1 MSALN
6 PLKWLRRAAW
16 AALFFLLLGAL
27 AWVAVPPLLK
37 SQAEKLGGEALGRKV
52 HIGAIDFKP
61 WSMELTVF
69 DIAIATADGAGTQ
82 LDIARIYVNAEMESL
97 LRLAPVMDAIVVD
110 APALQVAY
118 LGDGRWD
125 VDDILQRLG
134 APSGKAPSAPLSF
147 ALFNVTVA
155 DGSVDFSDRSAKVE
169 RKHSLR
175 QLQLGLPFLSNLDS
189 SREVKVAP
197 RLAFVLNGIAFDT
210 AAQATPFA
218 QTRKADASLKISNM
232 DLAPYL
238 SYLPADLPVQ
248 LKRAIVDLDLQ
259 VSFVQTPKTTVTV
272 AGTVKVS
279 YVKIYDGAGGDLMD
293 VGSMDAVLKDV
304 RPLEKVVKLASLDVW
319 APRFYVRRDRQ
330 GWINWDFG
338 AKKSG
343 LDATKKGAAY
353 AVSTRSNG
361 INDAESAA
369 PPSAWKFE
377 LENFS
382 LSRGDASWTDSTTS
396 TPAYLYYG
404 DLSVKGSGFQWP
416 FVAGAAQI
424 KGSGMLSARARLSG
438 LSFEGQGTDQSG
450 KLHFSLDEMGLG
462 AAAPYL
468 AEFLAPVAVGTLDGE
483 FDVTWKDKQVGLDVQ
498 RMTLRGFALEEGT
511 ANLGAPTDPDP
522 GARAFPSLRSV
533 EVTNAQVDL
542 TSKAVQ
548 IGKLAFRSPRIL
560 LDRDADGHWMY
571 ERWPKGAPKR
581 GARASAAPPPA
592 PLPAP
597 TSAPKSASTG
607 AAWKLALKQLVV
619 DEGYVSLEDRSLSK
633 PVRLE
638 VSGLGV
644 EMKDVGLDGKKP
656 VPLKLL
662 ARVNSGRTEPGSLR
676 FNGALTWDP
685 LVAQGNL
692 EGVDLPVHALA
703 PYFAD
708 LLNIELL
715 RADASFKGDVRFA
728 SAAAGPAVSVRGD
741 AALENFRANSVA
753 GAADASASPGAP
765 GELRIGEEL
774 LSWKALNVPG
784 IQLAIEPGQ
793 ATQLSVREATL
804 TDFFARVIVNPA
816 GRINLQDVVKAS
828 APSTQ
833 VPATAATPA
842 VIKVGPIALVNGK
855 VLFSD
860 RFIQPNYT
868 ADLSELTG
876 KLSQFSSQASEGV
889 VQLADLEVRGRAE
902 GTASLE
908 ITGRVNPLARPLAL
922 DIKGRVR
929 DLELPPLSAYSVKYA
944 GYGIER
950 GKMSVDVNYTIKPD
964 GQLTA
969 SNNIV
974 LNQLVFGDKV
984 AGAPNSLPVK
994 LAVAL
999 LADRNGVIDIN
1010 LPISGSLNDPQ
1021 FSLGPVIWKVLG
1033 NLIVKAVTAPFS
1045 LLASAFGGGGDEL
1058 SAVAFAPG
1066 SSVIADG
1073 ARQGLDKVV
1082 KALNDRPALNM
1093 TVVGT
1098 ASLQAE
1104 REALKGERLKS
1115 MLMAEKRR
1123 RAVIAGKDAAAV
1135 EAVSDAEQPVL
1146 LKEVYKRADITK
1158 PRNLLGLTKDI
1169 APADMEALLLASITV
1184 NEDAMRELALQRG
1197 VAVKDYLASRKLPVE
1212 RLYLGAAK
1220 AVSPDGD
1227 WKPRAELSLTIR

>member
-1 MSALN
+1 M
-6 PLKWLRRAAW
+6 
-16 AALFFLLLGAL
+16 
-27 AWVAVPPLLK
+27 
-37 SQAEKLGGEALGRKV
+37 
-52 HIGAIDFKP
+52 
-61 WSMELTVF
+61 
-69 DIAIATADGAGTQ
+69 
-82 LDIARIYVNAEMESL
+82 
-97 LRLAPVMDAIVVD
+97 
-110 APALQVAY
+110 
-118 LGDGRWD
+118 
-125 VDDILQRLG
+125 VDDG
-134 APSGKAPSAPLSF
+134 G
-147 ALFNVTVA
+147 VTL
-155 DGSVDFSDRSAKVE
+155 DDRS
-169 RKHSLR
+169 
-175 QLQLGLPFLSNLDS
+175 
-189 SREVKVAP
+189 
-197 RLAFVLNGIAFDT
+197 
-210 AAQATPFA
+210 
-218 QTRKADASLKISNM
+218 M
-232 DLAPYL
+232 
-238 SYLPADLPVQ
+238 
-248 LKRAIVDLDLQ
+248 
-259 VSFVQTPKTTVTV
+259 
-272 AGTVKVS
+272 
-279 YVKIYDGAGGDLMD
+279 
-293 VGSMDAVLKDV
+293 
-304 RPLEKVVKLASLDVW
+304 
-319 APRFYVRRDRQ
+319 
-330 GWINWDFG
+330 
-338 AKKSG
+338 
-343 LDATKKGAAY
+343 
-353 AVSTRSNG
+353 
-361 INDAESAA
+361 
-369 PPSAWKFE
+369 
-377 LENFS
+377 
-382 LSRGDASWTDSTTS
+382 
-396 TPAYLYYG
+396 
-404 DLSVKGSGFQWP
+404 
-416 FVAGAAQI
+416 
-424 KGSGMLSARARLSG
+424 
-438 LSFEGQGTDQSG
+438 
-450 KLHFSLDEMGLG
+450 
-462 AAAPYL
+462 
-468 AEFLAPVAVGTLDGE
+468 
-483 FDVTWKDKQVGLDVQ
+483 
-498 RMTLRGFALEEGT
+498 
-511 ANLGAPTDPDP
+511 
-522 GARAFPSLRSV
+522 
-533 EVTNAQVDL
+533 
-542 TSKAVQ
+542 
-548 IGKLAFRSPRIL
+548 
-560 LDRDADGHWMY
+560 
-571 ERWPKGAPKR
+571 
-581 GARASAAPPPA
+581 
-592 PLPAP
+592 
-597 TSAPKSASTG
+597 
-607 AAWKLALKQLVV
+607 
-619 DEGYVSLEDRSLSK
+619 SK

-644 EMKDVGLDGKKP
+644 QMKDLALDGKKP
-656 VPLKLL
+656 APLVLA

-676 FNGALTWDP
+676 FNGSVMWDP
-685 LVAQGNL
+685 LAAQGSL
-692 EGVDLPVHALA
+692 ESVDLPVHALA

-708 LLNIELL
+708 QLNIELL
-715 RADASFKGDVRFA
+715 RADASFKGDLRFA
-728 SAAAGPAVSVRGD
+728 SAATGPVVTVRGD

-753 GAADASASPGAP
+753 GAADASAAPGAP

-793 ATQLSVREATL
+793 ATRLSVREATL

-816 GRINLQDVVKAS
+816 GRINLQDVVKTS
-828 APSTQ
+828 APTGQ
-833 VPATAATPA
+833 VPVLVPAAAAAATPA
-842 VIKVGPIALVNGK
+842 VIQVGPIALVNGK

-860 RFIQPNYT
+860 RFIQPNYS

-876 KLSQFSSQASEGV
+876 KLSQFSSQSTEGV

-1073 ARQGLDKVV
+1073 ARAGLDKVV

-1123 RAVIAGKDAAAV
+1123 RAVIAGKDASTV
-1135 EAVSDAEQPVL
+1135 EPVNDAEQPVL

-1227 WKPRAELSLTIR
+1227 WKPRAELSLASR

>member
-1 MSALN
+1 
-6 PLKWLRRAAW
+6 
-16 AALFFLLLGAL
+16 
-27 AWVAVPPLLK
+27 
-37 SQAEKLGGEALGRKV
+37 
-52 HIGAIDFKP
+52 
-61 WSMELTVF
+61 
-69 DIAIATADGAGTQ
+69 
-82 LDIARIYVNAEMESL
+82 
-97 LRLAPVMDAIVVD
+97 
-110 APALQVAY
+110 
-118 LGDGRWD
+118 
-125 VDDILQRLG
+125 
-134 APSGKAPSAPLSF
+134 
-147 ALFNVTVA
+147 
-155 DGSVDFSDRSAKVE
+155 
-169 RKHSLR
+169 
-175 QLQLGLPFLSNLDS
+175 
-189 SREVKVAP
+189 
-197 RLAFVLNGIAFDT
+197 
-210 AAQATPFA
+210 
-218 QTRKADASLKISNM
+218 
-232 DLAPYL
+232 
-238 SYLPADLPVQ
+238 
-248 LKRAIVDLDLQ
+248 
-259 VSFVQTPKTTVTV
+259 
-272 AGTVKVS
+272 
-279 YVKIYDGAGGDLMD
+279 
-293 VGSMDAVLKDV
+293 V
-304 RPLEKVVKLASLDVW
+304 RPLEKVVHLASLAIS
-319 APRFYVRRDRQ
+319 APQISVARDRQ
-330 GWINWDFG
+330 GRINWDIG
-338 AKKSG
+338 ARKPG
-343 LDATKKGAAY
+343 LVAAKNVATNPETTPASAK
-353 AVSTRSNG
+353 
-361 INDAESAA
+361 NDAQDAGQTG
-369 PPSAWKFE
+369 AWKFA
-377 LENFS
+377 LDRLAVQGGS
-382 LSRGDASWTDSTTS
+382 VAWTDSSTA
-396 TPAYLYYG
+396 TPAQMTYA
-404 DLSVKGSGFQWP
+404 DVELSVNGVQWP
-416 FVAGAAQI
+416 FVSGAAQL
-424 KGSGMLSARARLSG
+424 KGSGTLSARGKPTRLA
-438 LSFEGQGTDQSG
+438 FEGEGTDQLG
-450 KLHFSLDEMGLG
+450 KVHLSLGEMALG
-462 AAAPYL
+462 VAAPYL
-468 AEFLAPVAVGTLDGE
+468 AEFLAPRVVGVLDGE
-483 FDVTWKDKQVGLDVQ
+483 FDLSWNDKQLGLAVQ
-498 RMTLRGFALEEGT
+498 RLTLRDFALEAVKSKAAAEGDSDPA
-511 ANLGAPTDPDP
+511 AN
-522 GARAFPSLRSV
+522 AFPKLRRL
-533 EVTNAQVDL
+533 ELTNAQVDITGKSVL
-542 TSKAVQ
+542 
-548 IGKLAFRSPRIL
+548 IGKLAIGSPRIML
-560 LDRDADGHWMY
+560 HRDADGHWMDA
-571 ERWPKGAPKR
+571 RWLKAAPKP
-581 GARASAAPPPA
+581 GAVTPVAPA
-592 PLPAP
+592 PVP
-597 TSAPKSASTG
+597 TSPPSSASTG
-607 AAWKLALKQLVV
+607 APWKLALKQLVV
-619 DEGYVSLEDRSLSK
+619 DEGGVTLDDRSLSK

-638 VSGLGV
+638 VSGLGLQ
-644 EMKDVGLDGKKP
+644 MKDLALDGKKP
-656 VPLKLL
+656 APLVLA

-676 FNGALTWDP
+676 FNGTVMWDP
-685 LVAQGNL
+685 LVAQGSL
-692 EGVDLPVHALA
+692 EGLDLPVHALA

-708 LLNIELL
+708 QLNIELL
-715 RADASFKGDVRFA
+715 RADASFKGDLRFA
-728 SAAAGPAVSVRGD
+728 SAPAGPVVTVRGD
-741 AALENFRANSVA
+741 AALEDFRANSVA
-753 GAADASASPGAP
+753 GAADASATPGAP

-793 ATQLSVREATL
+793 ATRLSVREATL

-828 APSTQ
+828 APSAQ
-833 VPATAATPA
+833 VPVAAATPA
-842 VIKVGPIALVNGK
+842 VIQVGPIALVNGK

-860 RFIQPNYT
+860 RFIQPNYS

-876 KLSQFSSQASEGV
+876 KLSQFSSQATEGV

-929 DLELPPLSAYSVKYA
+929 DLELPPLSAYAVKYA

-950 GKMSVDVNYTIKPD
+950 GKLSVDVNYTIKPD

-1073 ARQGLDKVV
+1073 ARQSLDKVV

-1098 ASLQAE
+1098 ASLQTE

-1123 RAVIAGKDAAAV
+1123 RAVIAGKDAATV
-1135 EAVSDAEQPVL
+1135 EPVGDTEQPVL

-1169 APADMEALLLASITV
+1169 AAADMEALLLASITV

-1227 WKPRAELSLTIR
+1227 WKPRAELSLTSR